1 MFKTFKA
8 SLLCVTVVLLS
19 LSGCRTSSPFYV
31 LDGPER
37 IQTRDADVQRQRFG
51 LLAEFVGRP
60 MARADGGGLFV
71 YTAWLVPGAAM
82 ILKTDVCC
90 EERIIYDPD
99 IQGLIAYHEVSKED
113 VSAYGK
119 VGADG
124 KITWRSVYGG
134 EPYTMVRTS
143 NGYEYYGTRYVANQR
158 WYDEAV
164 AHSRGNWQEVRAR
177 QMVEEAEEEREN
189 AQLRARAVGELVQSA
204 VSDLSRQSTSSSRPY
219 TPPAPAQARA
229 AQSTSQPVRIAQS
242 TPQPA
247 RAVAPQQARAEQAQT
262 TQARLQEQASAQQA
276 ANARKAQQDAQEAR
290 QKQERERQAAAAE
303 QESRRKRQA
312 EADEQQRKERRER
325 DYLLGLTRTIKMA
338 AKTCGGGDIRVG
350 GVMPAG
356 QRVVEN
362 VRVNFTVHCPGRA
375 GVSASN
381 NYFLGDGYS
390 CVGSDMVN
398 VKIPC
403 EAEKSRV
410 TVDSVVRSN

>member
-31 LDGPER
+31 LDGPES
-37 IQTRDADVQRQRFG
+37 IQTKDLEIQRQRFG

-60 MARADGGGLFV
+60 MAKEDGSGFV
-71 YTAWLVPGAAM
+71 YTAWLVPGSAM
-82 ILKTDVCC
+82 ILKTNVCC

-99 IQGLIAYHEVSKED
+99 IKGLISYHEGNKEKPSD
-113 VSAYGK
+113 YGRA
-119 VGADG
+119 GADG
-124 KITWRSVYGG
+124 KIAWQSVYGG
-134 EPYTMVRTS
+134 DPYYMVRTP
-143 NGYEYYGTRYVANQR
+143 NGYEYYGARYLANARMFDQ
-158 WYDEAV
+158 AV
-164 AHSRGNWQEVRAR
+164 AISRGNWQEVRAR

-204 VSDLSRQSTSSSRPY
+204 VSDLSRSSSAGSRPY

-229 AQSTSQPVRIAQS
+229 VQSTSQPVRIAQG

-247 RAVAPQQARAEQAQT
+247 RAAVPQQARAEQAQT

-375 GVSASN
+375 GVSGSN